1 MNSRR
6 LGVFLLTV
14 MIAFTPSI
22 GFVQAGARPATA
34 PTAPSAGRSA
44 IVWMGLE
51 ITGENVSADLQS
63 IGTHRGDLT
72 GVSYEHY
79 MLGSQGYFGP
89 ILGVSNVTGRIKSFG
104 LQTYPMII
112 STNLGDIEYVID
124 HPTNF
129 ITKSVSKAKWAG
141 YTGYNI
147 DFEPTQMANASVAG
161 AYASFLTA
169 FADALHKEG
178 KKLTVDIA
186 TWNPIWNFTELAN
199 TTVNTLY
206 DMSTYAS
213 PSFNFAAAL
222 GYANATIPHS
232 KLGVGLI
239 TVNVNTGALL
249 QNYSVSA
256 RFIALQSDGV
266 LKIAI
271 WDMPLASYW
280 WPYLHQFV
288 GAGRVQASTIPIQAY
303 AITAVGGLA
312 LAAVAAL
319 FVNRRRSRRAK

>member
-1 MNSRR
+1 MNVRQICV
-6 LGVFLLTV
+6 LALVVILTL
-14 MIAFTPSI
+14 PSSSVALS
-22 GFVQAGARPATA
+22 GSYGTA
-34 PTAPSAGRSA
+34 AASDVKKSA

-51 ITGENVSADLQS
+51 ITGENVSADVQS
-63 IGTHRGDLT
+63 IGIHRNDLT

-79 MLGSQGYFGP
+79 LLGSQGYFGP
-89 ILGVSNVTGRIKSFG
+89 ILAVSNVTGEIRSFG

-112 STNLGDIEYVID
+112 STNLVDIEYLIG
-124 HPTNF
+124 HPSGF
-129 ITKSVSKAKWAG
+129 ISKAVSEARAAG

-147 DFEPTQMANASVAG
+147 DFEPAQTANSSVAA
-161 AYASFLTA
+161 AYASFLTS
-169 FADALHKEG
+169 FANALHEQG

-186 TWNPIWNFTELAN
+186 TWNPFWNFAELAN

-206 DMSTYAS
+206 DMGTYAS

-239 TVNVNTGALL
+239 TVDVNNGAIL

-256 RFIALQSDGV
+256 RFIALEADGV
-266 LKIAI
+266 DKIAV

-280 WPYLHQFV
+280 WPYLHRFLETGSV
-288 GAGRVQASTIPIQAY
+288 SNNSIVAGYVAGGV
-303 AITAVGGLA
+303 AVLA
-312 LAAVAAL
+312 LIAVTAFIML
-319 FVNRRRSRRAK
+319 RKRMGKKE